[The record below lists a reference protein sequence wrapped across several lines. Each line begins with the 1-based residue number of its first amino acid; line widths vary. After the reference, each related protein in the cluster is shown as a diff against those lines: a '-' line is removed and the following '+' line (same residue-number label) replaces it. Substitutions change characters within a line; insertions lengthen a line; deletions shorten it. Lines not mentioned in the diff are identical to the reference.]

1 MGFFG
6 SLLGQGLGKLGEN
19 FLGKTAGIDGS
30 TLGGSLG
37 GSLLP
42 FKTGGKVP
50 GRKGKAR
57 VILAHSGEYVLPCG
71 VNATAFQK
79 KEVAKR
85 KKRASKKK

>member
-6 SLLGQGLGKLGEN
+6 NLLGSGLGKLGEN
-19 FLGKTAGIDGS
+19 FLGKTDGIDGA
-30 TLGGSLG
+30 TLGGTLG
-37 GSLLP
+37 NLLP

-71 VNATAFQK
+71 VNPTAFQK

>member
-1 MGFFG
+1 MFG
-6 SLLGQGLGKLGEN
+6 SLLGNLAGGLGSKFLPIPGVNGGE
-19 FLGKTAGIDGS
+19 
-30 TLGGSLG
+30 LGGALG
-37 GSLLP
+37 GLLP

-50 GRKGKAR
+50 GPKGKAR

-71 VNATAFQK
+71 VNPTAFQK